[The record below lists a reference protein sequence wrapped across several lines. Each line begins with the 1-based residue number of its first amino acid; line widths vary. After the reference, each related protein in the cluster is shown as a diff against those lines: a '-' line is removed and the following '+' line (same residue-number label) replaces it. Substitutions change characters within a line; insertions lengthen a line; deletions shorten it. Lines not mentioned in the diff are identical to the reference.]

1 MNYTRVNFFADFLLF
16 SFIDQLR
23 KEENFMSLK
32 IKVTIYTII
41 GLILLLILI
50 GGISWAL
57 D

>member
-1 MNYTRVNFFADFLLF
+1 VNFFADFLLF